1 MTKEFLVH
9 ALAIT
14 GTVLYV
20 VRAVPA
26 TITLAR
32 GQTVD
37 PGMGRTLGLLVLT
50 GAWWTTYS
58 IEIGNW
64 PTLVSS
70 ALSLVAPTYGLLLL
84 WRQRELQRGVV
95 LVLAVGL
102 LVGFLEEELR
112 PARALG
118 VTAAVGSARPHASRD
133 AAAASGSQS
142 IGCPHIARDLGPDG
156 RQRGRVARV
165 RATDRTLPPWCR
177 GSHPTTLLDH
187 RHATDRA
194 RPQSGGLHVGVAGLR
209 SSTAALQDKH
219 GRVGTLS
226 PIYGRIMRC

>member
-1 MTKEFLVH
+1 MSKEFLVH
-9 ALAIT
+9 ALAIS

-32 GQTVD
+32 GHTVD

-50 GAWWTTYS
+50 GAWWTTYP

-70 ALSLVAPTYGLLLL
+70 ALSLVAPAYGLLLL
-84 WRQRELQRGVV
+84 WRQRDLQRGVV

-118 VTAAVGSARPHASRD
+118 VTAAVGSAALTLPETLRLLRD
-133 AAAASGSQS
+133 PNRSAAQISLGTWALMGVNAVVWLVYGLLIGHFLLGAAGVIQLPCSIIVMQRTLRDRRAAAS
-142 IGCPHIARDLGPDG
+142 
-156 RQRGRVARV
+156 
-165 RATDRTLPPWCR
+165 T
-177 GSHPTTLLDH
+177 
-187 RHATDRA
+187 
-194 RPQSGGLHVGVAGLR
+194 
-209 SSTAALQDKH
+209 
-219 GRVGTLS
+219 
-226 PIYGRIMRC
+226 